1 MRRIGVKGEVMH
13 APPGNPDNA
22 AGNLIGACE
31 IFLERQLAVTRD
43 ENGVHIGSI
52 GKAISHPAQCFAVD
66 ELIVTCGAD
75 GPAVVSRD
83 RLITGIRRASACR
96 QGRKWCQRSSAEKSK
111 QLTPSH
117 SGRRSVR
124 CLSQHLAIHGASACE
139 RAQFALYPTELAF
152 WLAEFRDSASRF
164 FDQLRWT
171 ATRQSKARSAP
182 SAGTRSASCP
192 YRP

>member
-66 ELIVTCGAD
+66 ELIVTCGGD

-83 RLITGIRRASACR
+83 RLTTGVRRASACR

-117 SGRRSVR
+117 SDDGSIKCVGRS
-124 CLSQHLAIHGASACE
+124 LGFHLVSACE
-139 RAQFALYPTELAF
+139 RAHSALYPTEPAF

-164 FDQLRWT
+164 FDLLLWT
-171 ATRQSKARSAP
+171 ATRHSKARSAP